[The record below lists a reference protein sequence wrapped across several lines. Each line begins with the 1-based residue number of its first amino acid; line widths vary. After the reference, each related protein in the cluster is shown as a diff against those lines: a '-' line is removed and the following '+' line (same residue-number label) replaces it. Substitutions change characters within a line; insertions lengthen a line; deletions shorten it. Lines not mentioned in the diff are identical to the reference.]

1 MEKNLPYNC
10 IIVLPQWVKVRPH
23 STIKKSGLL
32 RNNAEFGTQI
42 IQANCCYVH
51 AINEDTA
58 TGWFNYPEKHLIER
72 CLSTS
77 STSNHSE
84 LLPSSDWMPSP
95 WAPEVSLH
103 GTSAGIADTTTKQKI
118 SHSMKTSLDRKV
130 LINNWWWGEGKL
142 STQPA
147 SLEQRYCLTVASLG

>member
-1 MEKNLPYNC
+1 LN
-10 IIVLPQWVKVRPH
+10 
-23 STIKKSGLL
+23 
-32 RNNAEFGTQI
+32 
-42 IQANCCYVH
+42 
-51 AINEDTA
+51 
-58 TGWFNYPEKHLIER
+58 ER

-84 LLPSSDWMPSP
+84 LLPSSDRMPSS

-103 GTSAGIADTTTKQKI
+103 STSAGIADTTTKQKI
-118 SHSMKTSLDRKV
+118 SHSMKMSLDRKV

-142 STQPA
+142 RTQPA